1 MFSDPSPLP
10 ISAKSDSRFLPP
22 VKKTSERD
30 REYLR
35 PKEVEATIS
44 AAKKIGRHGIRDAAI
59 ISTSVPTWTTN
70 SRISRAE
77 MVTGR
82 PE

>member
-10 ISAKSDSRFLPP
+10 ISAKSNSRSLLP
-22 VKKTSERD
+22 VKKTLERD
-30 REYLR
+30 RKYLR

-44 AAKKIGRHGIRDAAI
+44 AAKKIGRHGIRDAAN
-59 ISTSVPTWTTN
+59 ISASVPTWTTD
-70 SRISRAE
+70 SRISRLE
-77 MVTGR
+77 MVIGR